1 MEKKSATVYIRLIGG
16 KYTKVKLSDTIC
28 SSLFYGEKMK
38 AIITDLD
45 RTLLRADKSVSE
57 KTISVLKKVQENG
70 IKVMFATAR
79 PRRAITQYEELL
91 HPDSV
96 VTLNGALTFINDLS
110 IDYSIP
116 YDSVRKM
123 LKGFLQI
130 PGCIISIET
139 SKGIYANVDIPE
151 WSPIVTDCFPELPE
165 GCGSVF
171 KILVSNENANLNEHI
186 NSIIT
191 EDSYY
196 TVAVGTLFQIMN
208 RSATKLNGVKAML
221 NTFGIGPEEA
231 VYFGDDNDDIE
242 SLKWC
247 GKGVA
252 VENAIPEALFAA
264 NEVTASNDEDG
275 VALWVEKM
283 L

>member
-1 MEKKSATVYIRLIGG
+1 
-16 KYTKVKLSDTIC
+16 
-28 SSLFYGEKMK
+28 MK

-45 RTLLRADKSVSE
+45 RTLLRTDKSVSE
-57 KTISVLKKVQENG
+57 KTISVLRKVQENG

-79 PRRAITQYEELL
+79 PRRAIAQYEELL

-96 VTLNGALTFINDLS
+96 VTLNGARTFINDSS

-116 YDSVRKM
+116 YESVRKM
-123 LKGFLQI
+123 LTGFLQI
-130 PGCIISIET
+130 PGCIISMET
-139 SKGIYANVDIPE
+139 SNGIYANVDIPE
-151 WSPIVTDCFPELPE
+151 WTPVVTNCFPEIPE
-165 GCGSVF
+165 GCGSIF
-171 KILVSNENANLNEHI
+171 KILVSNENTNLNEHI
-186 NSIIT
+186 DSIVT
-191 EDSYY
+191 DDSYY

-208 RSATKLNGVKAML
+208 RTATKLNGVKAL
-221 NTFGIGPEEA
+221 LEAFGIGPDEV

-242 SLKWC
+242 SLRWC

-252 VENAIPEALFAA
+252 VKNAIPGALSVA

-275 VALWVEKM
+275 VALWIEKFF

>member
-1 MEKKSATVYIRLIGG
+1 
-16 KYTKVKLSDTIC
+16 
-28 SSLFYGEKMK
+28 MK

-45 RTLLRADKSVSE
+45 RTLLKTDKSVSE

-70 IKVMFATAR
+70 IKIMFATAR
-79 PRRAITQYEELL
+79 PRRAITQYEDLL
-91 HPDSV
+91 HPDSMT
-96 VTLNGALTFINDLS
+96 TLNGARTFIKNSS

-116 YDSVRKM
+116 YDSVHKM

-130 PGCIISIET
+130 PGCIISMET
-139 SKGIYANVDIPE
+139 SSGIYANVDIPE
-151 WSPIVTDCFPELPE
+151 WAPVVTDCFPEIPE

-171 KILVSNENANLNEHI
+171 KILVSNENVDLNQHI

-191 EDSYY
+191 DDSYF
-196 TVAVGTLFQIMN
+196 TVAVGTLFQIMS
-208 RSATKLNGVKAML
+208 RTATKLNGVKAML
-221 NTFGIGPEEA
+221 EAYGIEPEEA

-252 VENAIPEALFAA
+252 VKNAIPEAFSAA
-264 NEVTASNDEDG
+264 NEITASNDEDG
-275 VALWVEKM
+275 VALWIEKF

>member
-1 MEKKSATVYIRLIGG
+1 
-16 KYTKVKLSDTIC
+16 
-28 SSLFYGEKMK
+28 MK

-45 RTLLRADKSVSE
+45 RTLLKTDKSVSE
-57 KTISVLKKVQENG
+57 KTISVLKKAQGKG

-79 PRRAITQYEELL
+79 PRRAITHYEELL

-96 VTLNGALTFINDLS
+96 STLNGARTFINESS

-116 YDSVRKM
+116 YDSVREM
-123 LKGFLQI
+123 LKCFLQI
-130 PGCIISIET
+130 PGCVISMET

-151 WSPIVTDCFPELPE
+151 WAPVVTDCFPEIPE

-171 KILVSNENANLNEHI
+171 KILVSNENVNLNEHI
-186 NSIIT
+186 NSIVT
-191 EDSYY
+191 DDSYF
-196 TVAVGTLFQIMN
+196 TVAVGTLFQIMS
-208 RSATKLNGVKAML
+208 RTATKLNGVKAML
-221 NTFGIGPEEA
+221 EASGIAPEEA

-252 VENAIPEALFAA
+252 VKNAIPEAISAA
-264 NEVTASNDEDG
+264 DEVTASNDEDG
-275 VALWVEKM
+275 VASWIENRLNS

>member
-1 MEKKSATVYIRLIGG
+1 
-16 KYTKVKLSDTIC
+16 
-28 SSLFYGEKMK
+28 MK

-45 RTLLRADKSVSE
+45 RTLLRTDKSVSE
-57 KTISVLKKVQENG
+57 KTVQVFKKLQENG

-96 VTLNGALTFINDLS
+96 ATLNGARTFINNSS

-116 YDSVRKM
+116 YESAKKM
-123 LKGFLQI
+123 LKDFLQI
-130 PGCIISIET
+130 PGCTISMET
-139 SKGIYANVDIPE
+139 SRGIYANVDIPE
-151 WSPIVTDCFPELPE
+151 WAPIVTDCFPEIPD

-171 KILVSNENANLNEHI
+171 KILVSNEKVDLNEHI

-191 EDSYY
+191 EDSYFS
-196 TVAVGTLFQIMN
+196 VAVGTLFQIM
-208 RSATKLNGVKAML
+208 SKTATKLNGVKAML
-221 NTFGIGPEEA
+221 EAFEIGPEDA

-247 GKGVA
+247 GIGVT
-252 VENAIPEALFAA
+252 VKNAIPQASSVAKDF
-264 NEVTASNDEDG
+264 TASNDEDG
-275 VALWVEKM
+275 VALWIEKSG
-283 L
+283 LLK

>member
-1 MEKKSATVYIRLIGG
+1 
-16 KYTKVKLSDTIC
+16 
-28 SSLFYGEKMK
+28 MK

-45 RTLLRADKSVSE
+45 RTLLRTDKSMSE
-57 KTISVLKKVQENG
+57 KTISILKKIRKNG

-79 PRRAITQYEELL
+79 PRRAIAQYEELL

-96 VTLNGALTFINDLS
+96 VTLNGARTFINDLS

-116 YDSVRKM
+116 YESVRKM

-130 PGCIISIET
+130 PDCIISMET

-151 WSPIVTDCFPELPE
+151 WGPVVTNCFPEIPE
-165 GCGSVF
+165 GCGSIY
-171 KILVSNENANLNEHI
+171 KILVSNQNTNLNEHI
-186 NSIIT
+186 NSIVT

-196 TVAVGTLFQIMN
+196 TVAVGILFQIMN
-208 RSATKLNGVKAML
+208 KTATKLNGVKAML
-221 NTFGIGPEEA
+221 DVFGIEPEEA

-242 SLKWC
+242 SLRWC
-247 GKGVA
+247 GKGIA
-252 VENAIPEALFAA
+252 VKNAIPEALSAA

-275 VALWVEKM
+275 VALWIEKFFV
-283 L
+283 

>member
-1 MEKKSATVYIRLIGG
+1 
-16 KYTKVKLSDTIC
+16 
-28 SSLFYGEKMK
+28 MK

-45 RTLLRADKSVSE
+45 RTLLRTDKSVSE
-57 KTISVLKKVQENG
+57 KTVQVFKKLQENG

-96 VTLNGALTFINDLS
+96 ATLNGARTFINNSS

-116 YDSVRKM
+116 YESAKKM
-123 LKGFLQI
+123 LKDFLQI
-130 PGCIISIET
+130 PGCTISMET
-139 SKGIYANVDIPE
+139 SRGIYANVDIPE
-151 WSPIVTDCFPELPE
+151 WTPIVTDCFPEIPD

-171 KILVSNENANLNEHI
+171 KILVSNEKVDLNEHI

-191 EDSYY
+191 EDSYFS
-196 TVAVGTLFQIMN
+196 VAVGTLFQIM
-208 RSATKLNGVKAML
+208 SKTATKLNGVKAML
-221 NTFGIGPEEA
+221 EAFEIGPEDA

-247 GKGVA
+247 GIGVT
-252 VENAIPEALFAA
+252 VKNAIPQASSVAKDF
-264 NEVTASNDEDG
+264 TASNDEDG
-275 VALWVEKM
+275 VALWIEKSG
-283 L
+283 LLK